1 MSKASAPPAPPV
13 VPTAAKARPIS
24 EQLTG
29 PPVKKAKSEKAI
41 MNDARTILSRTVS
54 GSMKNATPAQIEH
67 AHVGL
72 DILKTCS
79 KDEKLAFAMK
89 MEQTKGNK
97 SFAWVRDFRESMKS
111 TTVTKE
117 VVLEIYYTRTV
128 M

>member
-1 MSKASAPPAPPV
+1 MSKASDPSGP
-13 VPTAAKARPIS
+13 PTAAKAGPIT
-24 EQLTG
+24 EQLG
-29 PPVKKAKSEKAI
+29 CPPGKRVKTD
-41 MNDARTILSRTVS
+41 MTRVNDARTILNRTVS
-54 GSMKNATPAQIEH
+54 GSMKNASQAQIEN

>member
-1 MSKASAPPAPPV
+1 M
-13 VPTAAKARPIS
+13 
-24 EQLTG
+24 
-29 PPVKKAKSEKAI
+29 

-54 GSMKNATPAQIEH
+54 GCMKNATQEQIED
-67 AHVGL
+67 AQAGL

-79 KDEKLAFAMK
+79 KDEKLAFALK

-97 SFAWVRDFRESMKS
+97 SFAWVRDFRESIKS
-111 TTVTKE
+111 TTKTTE

>member
-1 MSKASAPPAPPV
+1 MSKASAPPGP
-13 VPTAAKARPIS
+13 PTAAKARPIT
-24 EQLTG
+24 EQLTS
-29 PPVKKAKSEKAI
+29 PPGKKAKTDMSRV
-41 MNDARTILSRTVS
+41 NDARTILNRTVS

-79 KDEKLAFAMK
+79 KDEKLAFALK

-111 TTVTKE
+111 TTKTTE